1 MRSVMM
7 IALAKPMLG
16 IEEKI
21 LVNEVLSSGKLAQG
35 EYVERFERDF
45 AVFLGSKHCV
55 ATSSGTSALHA
66 ALLSLGIQPGDKVI
80 TTPFSFVATANA
92 ILYAQAVP
100 VFCDIDLQD
109 YNISPQELLNTIK
122 KHPDAKAIIIVHL
135 YGYPARMAELMAIA
149 DQYNLAVIEDCAQAH
164 GASIN
169 GKKVGTFGHFGVF
182 SFYPTKNMTCG
193 EGGMLATWDKDLA
206 ERARR
211 LINHGQIAKYRHDVL
226 GYNYRMTNIHAAI
239 GIEQL
244 RKLTGFNERRK
255 AIAARYSREIT
266 NPAFIKPVCLPGFEH
281 VYHQYTLGV
290 NNRSSFIEFLET
302 QGIGYGIHYP
312 TAIPDQP
319 LYQQGEILGC
329 FTNARIAA
337 ERVVSIPVHPGLTEQ
352 EVDYIVSTL
361 QKYE

>member
-1 MRSVMM
+1 M

-16 IEEKI
+16 IEEKT

-35 EYVERFERDF
+35 EYVEMFERDF
-45 AVFLGSKHCV
+45 ASFLGSKHSI
-55 ATSSGTSALHA
+55 ATSSGTSALHV
-66 ALLSLGIQPGDKVI
+66 ALLSLGIKPGDKVI
-80 TTPFSFVATANA
+80 TTPFSFIATANA

-100 VFCDIDLQD
+100 VFCDIDPKD
-109 YNISPQELLNTIK
+109 YNISPQELQDTLK

-149 DQYNLAVIEDCAQAH
+149 HKYNLAVIEDCAQAH

-169 GKKVGTFGHFGVF
+169 GKKVGTFGHCGVF

-193 EGGMLATWDKDLA
+193 EGGAIVTWDKELA
-206 ERARR
+206 EKARKF
-211 LINHGQIAKYRHDVL
+211 INHGQKAKYQHDVL

-244 RKLTGFNERRK
+244 RKLPGFNERRK
-255 AIAARYSREIT
+255 AIAERYSREIT

-290 NNRSSFIEFLET
+290 NNRSSFIKFLET

-312 TAIPDQP
+312 TVIPDQP
-319 LYQQGEILGC
+319 LYQQGETLGS
-329 FTNARIAA
+329 FTNARIAS

-352 EVDYIVSTL
+352 EVDYIVSSL

>member
-1 MRSVMM
+1 M
-7 IALAKPMLG
+7 
-16 IEEKI
+16 
-21 LVNEVLSSGKLAQG
+21 
-35 EYVERFERDF
+35 
-45 AVFLGSKHCV
+45 
-55 ATSSGTSALHA
+55 
-66 ALLSLGIQPGDKVI
+66 
-80 TTPFSFVATANA
+80 
-92 ILYAQAVP
+92 QAVP

-135 YGYPARMAELMAIA
+135 YGYPARMTELMAIA
-149 DQYNLAVIEDCAQAH
+149 DKYNLAVIEDCAQAH
-164 GASIN
+164 GASVN
-169 GKKVGTFGHFGVF
+169 GKKIGTFGHIGVF

-193 EGGMLATWDKDLA
+193 EGGMLATWDKELA

-211 LINHGQIAKYRHDVL
+211 LINHGQTAKYQHDVL

-290 NNRSSFIEFLET
+290 NNRSSFIKFLET

-319 LYQQGEILGC
+319 LYQQGEILGF
-329 FTNARIAA
+329 FTNARQAS

-352 EVDYIVSTL
+352 EVDYIVSSL
-361 QKYE
+361 QNYE

>member
-1 MRSVMM
+1 M
-7 IALAKPMLG
+7 IAIAKPMLG
-16 IEEKI
+16 IEEKT
-21 LVNEVLSSGKLAQG
+21 LVNEVLSSGRLVQG
-35 EYVERFERDF
+35 EYVEMFERGF
-45 AVFLGSKHCV
+45 AVFQGSKHCI
-55 ATSSGTSALHA
+55 ATSSGTSALHV
-66 ALLSLGIQPGDKVI
+66 ALLSLGIKPGDKVI
-80 TTPFSFVATANA
+80 TTPFSFIATSNA

-100 VFCDIDLQD
+100 VFCDIDLED
-109 YNISPQELLNTIK
+109 YNISPQELQDTIK

-135 YGYPARMAELMAIA
+135 YGYPARMTELMEIA
-149 DQYNLAVIEDCAQAH
+149 NQYNLTVIEDCAQAH

-169 GKKVGTFGHFGVF
+169 GKKVGTFGHCGAF

-193 EGGMLATWDKDLA
+193 EGGMLVTCDTELA
-206 ERARR
+206 HKVRS
-211 LINHGQIAKYRHDVL
+211 LINQGQIAKYRHDVL

-266 NPAFIKPVCLPGFEH
+266 NPKLIKPMCLPGFEH

-290 NNRSSFIEFLET
+290 KNRSCFIKFLET
-302 QGIGYGIHYP
+302 QGIGYSIHYP

-319 LYQQGEILGC
+319 LYQQGETLGS
-329 FTNARIAA
+329 FTNARIAS

-361 QKYE
+361 QQYE

>member
-1 MRSVMM
+1 MM

-16 IEEKI
+16 IEEKT
-21 LVNEVLSSGKLAQG
+21 LVNEVLSSGMLAHG
-35 EYVERFERDF
+35 EYVGMFERDF
-45 AVFLGSKHCV
+45 ALFQGSEHCV
-55 ATSSGTSALHA
+55 ATSSGTTALHA
-66 ALLSLGIQPGDKVI
+66 ALLSLGIKPGDKVI
-80 TTPFSFVATANA
+80 TTPFSFIATSNA

-100 VFCDIDLQD
+100 VFCDIDLKD
-109 YNISPQELLNTIK
+109 YNMSPQELQDTIK
-122 KHPDAKAIIIVHL
+122 KHPDAKAILVVHL
-135 YGYPARMAELMAIA
+135 YGYPAPMTEIMAIA
-149 DQYNLAVIEDCAQAH
+149 NEYKLPVIEDCAQAH

-169 GKKVGTFGHFGVF
+169 GKKAGTFGRCGIF

-193 EGGMLATWDKDLA
+193 EGGILVTNDKELADK
-206 ERARR
+206 ARCF
-211 LINHGQIAKYRHDVL
+211 INHGQIAKYRHDLL

-255 AIAARYSREIT
+255 AIAARYLREIT

-281 VYHQYTLGV
+281 VYHQFTLGV
-290 NNRSSFIEFLET
+290 NNRSDFIKFLEK

-319 LYQQGEILGC
+319 LYQQGEILGS
-329 FTNARIAA
+329 FPNARIAA
-337 ERVVSIPVHPGLTEQ
+337 ERVVSIPVHPGLTDQ
-352 EVDYIVSTL
+352 EVDHIVSSL

>member
-1 MRSVMM
+1 M
-7 IALAKPMLG
+7 IALAKPMIG

-35 EYVERFERDF
+35 EYVERFEQDF
-45 AVFLGSKHCV
+45 AAFQDSKHCV
-55 ATSSGTSALHA
+55 AASSGTSALHA
-66 ALLSLGIQPGDKVI
+66 ALLSLDIKPGDKVI
-80 TTPFSFVATANA
+80 TTPFSFIATTNA
-92 ILYAQAVP
+92 ILYVQAVP

-122 KHPDAKAIIIVHL
+122 NHPDSKAIIVVHL

-149 DQYNLAVIEDCAQAH
+149 DKYNLAVIEDCAQAH

-169 GKKVGTFGHFGVF
+169 GKKVGTFGHFGFF

-193 EGGMLATWDKDLA
+193 EGGMLTTWDKELA
-206 ERARR
+206 GNART
-211 LINHGQIAKYRHDVL
+211 LINHGQTAKYQHDVL

-255 AIAARYSREIT
+255 TIAARYSREIT
-266 NPAFIKPVCLPGFEH
+266 NPAFIKPVCLPGFQH
-281 VYHQYTLGV
+281 VYHQYTLGI
-290 NNRSSFIEFLET
+290 NNRSSFIEFMET

-319 LYQQGEILGC
+319 LYQQGAILGS
-329 FTNARIAA
+329 FSNARIASK
-337 ERVVSIPVHPGLTEQ
+337 RVVSIPVHPGLTEQ
-352 EVDYIVSTL
+352 EVDYIVSSL
-361 QKYE
+361 QKYA

>member
-1 MRSVMM
+1 M

-21 LVNEVLSSGKLAQG
+21 LVSEVLSSGKLAQG
-35 EYVERFERDF
+35 EYVEMFERDF
-45 AVFLGSKHCV
+45 ALFQGSKHSI
-55 ATSSGTSALHA
+55 ATSSGTSALHV
-66 ALLSLGIQPGDKVI
+66 ALLSLGIKPEDKVI
-80 TTPFSFVATANA
+80 TTPFSFIATSNA

-100 VFCDIDLQD
+100 VFCDINLQD
-109 YNISPQELLNTIK
+109 YNISPKELQDTIK

-135 YGYPARMAELMAIA
+135 YGYPAPMAELMAISNE
-149 DQYNLAVIEDCAQAH
+149 YKLPVIEDCAQAH

-169 GKKVGTFGHFGVF
+169 GKKVGTFGHCGVF

-193 EGGMLATWDKDLA
+193 EGGMVVTSDKEIADT
-206 ERARR
+206 ARS

-244 RKLTGFNERRK
+244 RKLPYFNERRK
-255 AIAARYSREIT
+255 AIAARYLREIT
-266 NPAFIKPVCLPGFEH
+266 NPAFINPVCLPGFEH

-290 NNRSSFIEFLET
+290 NNRSDFIEFLEA

-312 TAIPDQP
+312 KAIPDQP
-319 LYQQGEILGC
+319 LYQQGEILGS

-352 EVDYIVSTL
+352 EVDYIVSSL